1 MNFPENIEEKIGFDQ
16 IRKKV
21 AGFCYGEPGKELVYQ
36 AKFSS
41 KHKFIN
47 HWQTQNK
54 EWLQILNSGD
64 SFAEGY
70 YFDVSKALKKLEIE
84 GYFLSEQELHHLLLT
99 LITSET
105 FINFFKKKQ
114 ELYPLLAELVLT
126 VSPQKEIISAIQ
138 KVLNEQGEMRN
149 NASPELA
156 ELNSNIAAKERNLI
170 KKAKQLYLNAKKEGW
185 TADLELGI
193 KEGRMVLP
201 VIAEHKRKVQGIVHD
216 ESASGNILFIEP
228 AEIIQLS
235 NEIKAFEIARKR
247 EIERILKKLTEYI
260 APHRE
265 ALKQTSKVLATVD
278 FVRAKALFAYQ
289 YNAQTPEVDSQPLVF
304 WQNAYHPLLLLH
316 NKQLGLPTIPQ
327 QFDLN
332 MDNRIM
338 VISGP
343 NAGGK
348 SVAMKTVALLQFMLQ
363 CGFPVTAMN
372 NQKAGVFKQ
381 LFIDIGDDQSLDN
394 DLSTYSSHLK
404 NMKYFCDF
412 ANGSTLVFID
422 EFGTGTDPQFGGP
435 IAEAILEELNRKRC
449 FAVVTTHY
457 SNLKLLA
464 DKTKGICNAAMAFDT
479 ENLKPLYRL
488 EAGKP
493 GSSFAFEVAAN
504 IGLPKT
510 IIEKARKKVGQKQK
524 NVDELLVQLEKE
536 KALALASRQ
545 KAEAEIVHYDKLKSD
560 YEGLKTGLVDKKN
573 EILAKAKKDALQIL
587 NNSNALVEKTIKE
600 LKQGNTQNKEL
611 RKSIDKEK
619 ANLKKDLD
627 NEVSEKKPLQNL
639 ALGSLVRMDG
649 QKGIGT
655 ILQMSKDRATV
666 AFGNVKTRVNLENLH
681 VVSNAEQQNHLKSN
695 SHRNNNFDTDTQLE
709 LDIRGKRAEEALNEC
724 IAFVDKGIMS
734 GFEKLRIIHGKGSG
748 ILKKVIRGELKKF
761 NAIEKL
767 EDELPE
773 YGGDGITLVY
783 LK

>member
-21 AGFCYGEPGKELVYQ
+21 ASFCYGEPGKELVYQ

-41 KHKFIN
+41 KHKLIN

-70 YFDVSKALKKLEIE
+70 YFDVSKALKKLEVE

-105 FINFFKKKQ
+105 FINYFKKRQ

-126 VSPQKEIISAIQ
+126 ISPQKEIISAIQ

-156 ELNSNIAAKERNLI
+156 ELNGNIAAKERNLI

-201 VIAEHKRKVQGIVHD
+201 IIAEHKRKVQGIVHD

-235 NEIKAFEIARKR
+235 NEIKAYEIARKR
-247 EIERILKKLTEYI
+247 EIERILRNLTEFI

-278 FVRAKALFAYQ
+278 FVRAKALYAYQ

-332 MDNRIM
+332 MDNRVM

-372 NQKAGVFKQ
+372 NQRAGVFKQ

-464 DKTKGICNAAMAFDT
+464 DKTKGISNAAMAFDT

-488 EAGKP
+488 ESGKP

-504 IGLPKT
+504 IGLAKT

-545 KAEAEIVHYDKLKSD
+545 KAEAEIAHYDKLKAD
-560 YEGLKTGLVDKKN
+560 YEVLKSGLVEKKN

-600 LKQGNTQNKEL
+600 LKQGSTENKEL
-611 RKSIDKEK
+611 RKSIDVEK

-627 NEVSEKKPLQNL
+627 NEVSEKKPVQNL

-655 ILQMSKDRATV
+655 ILQMSKDKATV
-666 AFGNVKTRVNLENLH
+666 AFGNVKTRVNLENLQ

-695 SHRNNNFDTDTQLE
+695 SQRNNNFDTDTQLE

-767 EDELPE
+767 EDEQPE

>member
-1 MNFPENIEEKIGFDQ
+1 
-16 IRKKV
+16 
-21 AGFCYGEPGKELVYQ
+21 
-36 AKFSS
+36 
-41 KHKFIN
+41 
-47 HWQTQNK
+47 
-54 EWLQILNSGD
+54 
-64 SFAEGY
+64 
-70 YFDVSKALKKLEIE
+70 
-84 GYFLSEQELHHLLLT
+84 
-99 LITSET
+99 
-105 FINFFKKKQ
+105 
-114 ELYPLLAELVLT
+114 
-126 VSPQKEIISAIQ
+126 
-138 KVLNEQGEMRN
+138 
-149 NASPELA
+149 
-156 ELNSNIAAKERNLI
+156 
-170 KKAKQLYLNAKKEGW
+170 
-185 TADLELGI
+185 
-193 KEGRMVLP
+193 MVLP

-235 NEIKAFEIARKR
+235 NEIKAYEIARKR

-316 NKQLGLPTIPQ
+316 NKPLGLPTIPQ

-619 ANLKKDLD
+619 ANLKIDLD

-639 ALGSLVRMDG
+639 ALGSLVSMDG

-681 VVSNAEQQNHLKSN
+681 VVSIAEQQNHLKSN